1 LANRYRVRA
10 GRSGCRAPLRSARRS
25 GLLGGRSVPR
35 IGEVSVTIVNGEA
48 IDAGG
53 ALPGK
58 ARLRKGSCTAKRMP
72 NDLIR
77 QARLALRSPSGSGRP
92 MSRQE
97 LAEAVNAWVYE
108 RNVEPPLPR
117 AQQQIRDQLAVLH
130 SRAMRVA
137 LSRGSVRSGIP
148 CRSNSACHA

>member
-1 LANRYRVRA
+1 
-10 GRSGCRAPLRSARRS
+10 
-25 GLLGGRSVPR
+25 
-35 IGEVSVTIVNGEA
+35 VSVTIVNGEA

-97 LAEAVNAWVYE
+97 LAEAVNAWAYE
-108 RNVEPPLPR
+108 H
-117 AQQQIRDQLAVLH
+117 AG
-130 SRAMRVA
+130 RVCSLDA
-137 LSRGSVRSGIP
+137 SYIGIP
-148 CRSNSACHA
+148 TRRLAPDTPPAPAIAP